1 MRSSLSRLAVLA
13 VCLAVVVAAAVPTT
27 AGAAGGYHMT
37 RPFSDQHDTGRAVGK
52 LCTGS
57 KFGNWRWRASIGSGD
72 LQVSYRWIEPVFPDG
87 KARHLDFTYIGGQIV
102 EDQETPALREL
113 FVKLVKRALN
123 RITVKYSGGQLVY
136 EMPNGTIAKKAFKPA
151 RGC

>member
-13 VCLAVVVAAAVPTT
+13 VCLTVVVAAAVPAT

-37 RPFSDQHDTGRAVGK
+37 RPFSDQQDTGRAVGK

-72 LQVSYRWIEPVFPDG
+72 LQVSYRWIEPVYPDG
-87 KARHLDFTYIGGQIV
+87 KARHLSFTYIGGQIV
-102 EDQETPALREL
+102 EDQDPALRDL
-113 FVKLVKRALN
+113 FVKTVKRALN
-123 RITVKYSGGQLVY
+123 RITVKYSGGKLIY
-136 EMPNGTIAKKAFKPA
+136 EMPNGSIAKKAFTPA
-151 RGC
+151 KGC